1 MKSASGHQRL
11 ASIMFGLTAGIGVL
25 LLGNGNQEIVAWPAA
40 IWVALLFWP
49 GTLRGDVKKTRE
61 SQGSGRRLLSRYGL
75 LATALMLLGVELV
88 LVGVTIAAKPKSGK
102 SDVLDRMA
110 HAENLVRESRP
121 RTDRSIKTPGVR
133 REFPLANAT
142 LREIREMRPSR
153 PSPPKH
159 LDWMLETAKSYRAQ
173 GYATSCWL
181 DCGFFETA
189 CWLRGYEQTAIDLI
203 AEPDIVRALCDVWL
217 EEKLHRIE
225 VTARP
230 LAPYIDLFCFGDDLA
245 IQTDLFMSPGTF
257 RDVLR
262 PYYVAQ
268 YGRLHE
274 VAPDSYIHHH
284 SCGAVSKLIED
295 FIDIGID
302 VLNPI
307 QPNAAGRL
315 CYHGGI
321 DLQWLLPFGSPEEVA
336 AETEERMAI
345 LCDGGGYICA
355 AAHSLPDDVPAANII
370 ALFSARRPGGGTR

>member
-1 MKSASGHQRL
+1 MITSMNSRARTVAAVNNEQPDRTPMDFGGTPLAGCNSEFLKQIRREFGFSLPDDRDLDGSWVDEQIQR
-11 ASIMFGLTAGIGVL
+11 
-25 LLGNGNQEIVAWPAA
+25 E
-40 IWVALLFWP
+40 
-49 GTLRGDVKKTRE
+49 
-61 SQGSGRRLLSRYGL
+61 
-75 LATALMLLGVELV
+75 LGVDLRLV
-88 LVGVTIAAKPKSGK
+88 PSEPPLAILKEIDPPTYEAA
-102 SDVLDRMA
+102 VEAR
-110 HAENLVRESRP
+110 RERET
-121 RTDRSIKTPGVR
+121 RTDESIKTPNVP

-142 LREIREMRPSR
+142 LREIREMRPGR

-159 LDWMLETAKSYRAQ
+159 LEWMLETAKAYRAQ

-245 IQTDLFMSPGTF
+245 TQKDLFMSPETF
-257 RDVLR
+257 RDVLK
-262 PYYVAQ
+262 PYYVTQ

-307 QPNAAGRL
+307 QPNAAGMEPQRLKQLGAGRL

-321 DLQWLLPFGSPEEVA
+321 DLQWLLPFGNPEEVA
-336 AETEERMAI
+336 EEAEKRMAI
-345 LCDGGGYICA
+345 LGDGGGYICA
-355 AAHSLPDDVPAANII
+355 AAHSLPDDVPVANII
-370 ALFSARRPGGGTR
+370 ALFSARRPG

>member
-1 MKSASGHQRL
+1 MNSRARTLAAVNNDPPDRTPMDFGGTPLAGCNSEFLKQIRREFGFSLPDDRDADGSWVDEQIQRELGVDLRVVPSEPPL
-11 ASIMFGLTAGIGVL
+11 AILK
-25 LLGNGNQEIVAWPAA
+25 EIDPPAYKA
-40 IWVALLFWP
+40 AVEA
-49 GTLRGDVKKTRE
+49 RRQRE
-61 SQGSGRRLLSRYGL
+61 S
-75 LATALMLLGVELV
+75 
-88 LVGVTIAAKPKSGK
+88 
-102 SDVLDRMA
+102 
-110 HAENLVRESRP
+110 
-121 RTDRSIKTPGVR
+121 RTDRSIKTPNVP
-133 REFPLANAT
+133 REFPMANAT
-142 LREIREMRPSR
+142 LSEIREMRPGR
-153 PSPPKH
+153 PDLPKY
-159 LDWMLETAKSYRAQ
+159 LDWMVETAKTYRAQ

-245 IQTDLFMSPGTF
+245 TQKDLFMSPETF
-257 RDVLR
+257 RAVFR
-262 PYYVAQ
+262 PYYAAQ

-307 QPNAAGRL
+307 QPNAAGMEPRRLKQLGAGRL

-321 DLQWLLPFGSPEEVA
+321 DLQWLLPFGTPEEVA
-336 AETEERMAI
+336 AEAKKRMAI
-345 LCDGGGYICA
+345 LGDGGGYICA
-355 AAHSLPDDVPAANII
+355 AAHSLPDDVPVANII
-370 ALFSARRPGGGTR
+370 ALFSAQ

>member
-1 MKSASGHQRL
+1 MITSMNSRARTLAAVNNDRPDTTPMDFGGTPLAGCNSEFLKQLRREFGFSLPDDRDPDGSWVDEQIQR
-11 ASIMFGLTAGIGVL
+11 
-25 LLGNGNQEIVAWPAA
+25 E
-40 IWVALLFWP
+40 
-49 GTLRGDVKKTRE
+49 
-61 SQGSGRRLLSRYGL
+61 
-75 LATALMLLGVELV
+75 LGVDLRLVPSEPPLVILKEIDPPAYKAAVDARHEREL
-88 LVGVTIAAKPKSGK
+88 
-102 SDVLDRMA
+102 
-110 HAENLVRESRP
+110 

-153 PSPPKH
+153 PPPPKH
-159 LDWMLETAKSYRAQ
+159 LDWMLETAKKYRAQ

-189 CWLRGYEQTAIDLI
+189 CWLRGYEQAAIDLI
-203 AEPDIVRALCDVWL
+203 AEPDIVRTLCDVWL

-245 IQTDLFMSPGTF
+245 TQKDLFMSPGTF
-257 RDVLR
+257 RDVLK

-284 SCGAVSKLIED
+284 SCGAVSTLIED

-307 QPNAAGRL
+307 QPNAAGMEPRRLKQLGAGRL

-321 DLQWLLPFGSPEEVA
+321 DLQWLLPFGSPEEVT
-336 AETEERMAI
+336 AEAEERMAI
-345 LCDGGGYICA
+345 LGDGGGYLCA
-355 AAHSLPDDVPAANII
+355 AAHSLPDDVSVANII
-370 ALFSARRPGGGTR
+370 ALFSARRPAGSTR